1 MAVSFTIP
9 GRPVAWARAGR
20 GNGATFTP
28 APQRSFAAAVRMAG
42 GEAMA
47 GRAPLEGAVRLIV
60 AAHFPIAVSWSKK
73 KQEAARQ
80 GEIRPTGKPD
90 WDNAGKII
98 SDALNGIA
106 YRDDA
111 QIVSAVVDQFYS
123 DRPRVDVR
131 VEAI

>member
-1 MAVSFTIP
+1 
-9 GRPVAWARAGR
+9 
-20 GNGATFTP
+20 
-28 APQRSFAAAVRMAG
+28 
-42 GEAMA
+42 MA
-47 GRAPLEGAVRLIV
+47 GRPPLEGAVRLIV
-60 AAHFPIAVSWSKK
+60 TAHFPIAASWSKK
-73 KQEAARQ
+73 KQEAARL

-111 QIVSAVVDQFYS
+111 QIVSATVEQFYS